1 MVAPTLVHA
10 VPCRKRIA
18 RHFDTVIRLF
28 AGAFA
33 GCICL
38 LPSPA
43 LPRTSAG
50 MSAADRCPR
59 VAGEILV
66 KMRAAASPAAL
77 PARSAAVRKSSAAR
91 VSRGGLWRMPIPAGL
106 TEEEA
111 AAELRAEAPDLVE
124 YAEPNYI
131 IHAEKIPDDPLFGE
145 LYALAEADGRGD
157 IDARAAWE
165 ILTGG
170 EVPVAVVDSGIDYE
184 HEDLAA
190 NIWTNHGEVPGN
202 GIDDDG
208 NGFVDDVRGWDFFSG
223 DNAPGDA
230 YGHGTHVA
238 GIIGAAGDNG
248 RGVTGVGWKARLI
261 PLRFMGPDGA
271 GSLGGAVQ
279 AIDYAAKAGA
289 RVISCS
295 WGLNVYSQA
304 LEDAI
309 RAADAAGA
317 IVVAA
322 AGNSSSDNDAAPIYP
337 SSSPSPNVI
346 SVAATDR
353 NGNLAWFSCWGPQSV
368 DIAAPGDEILSTV
381 PGGGYRLMSGTS
393 MAAPHVSGA
402 AALAWARTPGASNTE
417 IISEILD
424 GAETLAPLRGMVRT
438 SGRLNLYRTLS
449 PGTVEPPP
457 VTDPDLHSVS
467 LVLNGNAFSPGG
479 RLELSAIVGA
489 GAQSAHTV
497 CDGYVA
503 ALLPGGRL
511 FFLAPGGRW
520 SPSPVPIA
528 TGLGVTDDMDAQVGA
543 FPVTESLPSG
553 PYAWYAVLTAP
564 GAGPLDGASRTSN
577 LAHTPFAV
585 VP

>member
-1 MVAPTLVHA
+1 MVASAPVHA
-10 VPCRKRIA
+10 VPCRKRAA
-18 RHFDTVIRLF
+18 RPPGIIIHLF

-33 GCICL
+33 GCTCL

-43 LPRTSAG
+43 YPRTSA
-50 MSAADRCPR
+50 APPEAVRCPR

-66 KMRAAASPAAL
+66 KMRAAASPSAL
-77 PARSAAVRKSSAAR
+77 PARSAAVRKGPAAR
-91 VSRGGLWRMPIPAGL
+91 VLKGGLWRMPIPAGL

-111 AAELRAEAPDLVE
+111 AAAIRAEAPDLVE

-131 IHAEKIPDDPLFGE
+131 IRADKIPDDPLFGE
-145 LYALAEADGRGD
+145 LYALAGTDGRGD
-157 IDARAAWE
+157 IDAPAAWE

-170 EVPVAVVDSGIDYE
+170 EVPVAVVDSGIDYG

-190 NIWTNHGEVPGN
+190 NIWTNPGEVPGN

-223 DNAPGDA
+223 DNDPRDG

-248 RGVTGVGWKARLI
+248 RGVAGVGWKARLI
-261 PLRFMGPDGA
+261 AVRFMGPDGA

-295 WGLNVYSQA
+295 WGVGVYSQA

-322 AGNSSSDNDAAPIYP
+322 AGNSSNDNDAAPIYP
-337 SSSPSPNVI
+337 SSSPSANVI

-353 NGNLAWFSCWGPQSV
+353 NGDLAWFSCWGTQSV
-368 DIAAPGDEILSTV
+368 DIAAPGDGILSTV
-381 PGGGYRLMSGTS
+381 PGGGYTLMSGTS

-402 AALAWARTPGASNTE
+402 AALAWARTPAASNTE

-424 GAETLAPLRGMVRT
+424 GAETVDSLRGMVRT
-438 SGRLNLYRTLS
+438 SGRLNLYRMLS
-449 PGTVEPPP
+449 PKAVDPPP
-457 VTDPDLHSVS
+457 VTDPYVHSVS
-467 LVLNGNAFSPGG
+467 LVLNGSAFSSG
-479 RLELSAIVGA
+479 EQAVLSAIVRA
-489 GAQSAHTV
+489 GAQSAHPV

-511 FFLAPGGRW
+511 LFLAPGGRW

-528 TGLGVTDDMDAQVGA
+528 RDFGVTDMDTQIGVFSAA
-543 FPVTESLPSG
+543 PSLPSG
-553 PYAWYAVLTAP
+553 AYAWYAVLAAP
-564 GAGPLDGASRTSN
+564 GASPLIETSRASN
-577 LAHTPFAV
+577 LAQAPFTV
-585 VP
+585 QP